1 MWNNIEDYILKV
13 SSKHNLRSTAKG
25 SSGSNG
31 PKKPGGPGPN
41 NETLTDNPDKKKD
54 LKRRHRDADVIEK
67 NREVLRQTI
76 ARKEGESLEK
86 FEKRIRD
93 KEYKDRGPSTGSYA
107 DKRRKMY
114 NLDPDYREKVL
125 DSNRKHIVTESE
137 LDRKRD
143 WTREKMKQLNTL
155 NESYEGVDLPDKSD
169 PGYYTQL
176 AWWLEKNEGKRLSAI
191 VSFGKKVTEDTP
203 DVVKAL
209 IELRKEDPSLF
220 DAKRPNTTMINDTLI
235 SGISRKGLK
244 DSDEAAES
252 ALRRVNAIY
261 AARKAEADAIAA
273 AKKKEK
279 RKKNRKKNW

>member
-1 MWNNIEDYILKV
+1 M

-143 WTREKMKQLNTL
+143 
-155 NESYEGVDLPDKSD
+155 
-169 PGYYTQL
+169 
-176 AWWLEKNEGKRLSAI
+176 
-191 VSFGKKVTEDTP
+191 
-203 DVVKAL
+203 
-209 IELRKEDPSLF
+209 
-220 DAKRPNTTMINDTLI
+220 
-235 SGISRKGLK
+235 
-244 DSDEAAES
+244 
-252 ALRRVNAIY
+252 
-261 AARKAEADAIAA
+261 
-273 AKKKEK
+273 
-279 RKKNRKKNW
+279 

>member
-1 MWNNIEDYILKV
+1 M
-13 SSKHNLRSTAKG
+13 
-25 SSGSNG
+25 
-31 PKKPGGPGPN
+31 
-41 NETLTDNPDKKKD
+41 
-54 LKRRHRDADVIEK
+54 
-67 NREVLRQTI
+67 
-76 ARKEGESLEK
+76 
-86 FEKRIRD
+86 
-93 KEYKDRGPSTGSYA
+93 
-107 DKRRKMY
+107 
-114 NLDPDYREKVL
+114 
-125 DSNRKHIVTESE
+125 
-137 LDRKRD
+137 
-143 WTREKMKQLNTL
+143 
-155 NESYEGVDLPDKSD
+155 
-169 PGYYTQL
+169 
-176 AWWLEKNEGKRLSAI
+176 EKNEGKRLSAI

-279 RKKNRKKNW
+279 RKKNRKKN